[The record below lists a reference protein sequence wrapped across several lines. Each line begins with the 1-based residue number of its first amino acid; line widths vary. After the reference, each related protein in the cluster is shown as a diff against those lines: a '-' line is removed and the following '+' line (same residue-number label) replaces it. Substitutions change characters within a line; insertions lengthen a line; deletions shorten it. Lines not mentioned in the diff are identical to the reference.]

1 MSQNNSSASGV
12 THGANDQR
20 SAIRGVTALVSGI
33 IFGLGLAISQMV
45 NPQKVI
51 GFLDVTGNWDPSLA
65 LVMGGAVMVT
75 FITFRLTRNS
85 KTPLF
90 DSMFH
95 RPGKT
100 RVDAPLV
107 IGSAVFGIGWGL
119 SGYCPGPGIATL
131 ATGSMEALVFVAAM
145 IAGSFACR
153 FVIKR

>member
-1 MSQNNSSASGV
+1 MSQTNLPASGV
-12 THGANDQR
+12 ADDPRGG
-20 SAIRGVTALVSGI
+20 IRGITALVSGI

-45 NPQKVI
+45 NPQKVV

-75 FITFRLTRNS
+75 FIAFRLTRNS
-85 KTPLF
+85 KAPLF
-90 DSMFH
+90 DAMFH

-131 ATGSMEALVFVAAM
+131 ATGSMEAPVFVAAM

-153 FVIKR
+153 LLIKR

>member
-1 MSQNNSSASGV
+1 MSQTNHPVSDA
-12 THGANDQR
+12 AIDQR
-20 SAIRGVTALVSGI
+20 SGIRGITALASGI
-33 IFGLGLAISQMV
+33 IFGIGLAISQMV
-45 NPQKVI
+45 NPQKVV

-65 LVMGGAVMVT
+65 LVMGGAVAVT
-75 FITFRLTRNS
+75 FIAFRLTRNS
-85 KTPLF
+85 QSPLF

-100 RVDAPLV
+100 RIDAPLV

-131 ATGSMEALVFVAAM
+131 ATGSTEALVFVAAM

-153 FVIKR
+153 FIMKR